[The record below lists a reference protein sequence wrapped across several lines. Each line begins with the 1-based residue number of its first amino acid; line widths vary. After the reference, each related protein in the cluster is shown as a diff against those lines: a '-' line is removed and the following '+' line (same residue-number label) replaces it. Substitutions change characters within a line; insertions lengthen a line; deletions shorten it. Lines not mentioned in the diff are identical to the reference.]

1 MWFKVSDCRLNH
13 VWLKKC
19 CEIINSFVL
28 SLKIYVRQ
36 LNFSKLTIV
45 LISKFHFNIG
55 LLQFWYPLKLECF
68 NYNICL
74 IMAKCSTDKVIIP
87 VVKYTKPAG
96 TFKDLL
102 TLNLTNP
109 SYQNNWDSAFFA
121 RQIYIVWRSIGQKII
136 IRHDYTC
143 SNCCCII
150 FYMYQFALQKNQ
162 YCSYNEGVYWHCY

>member
-1 MWFKVSDCRLNH
+1 MWFKVSDCRLNC

-28 SLKIYVRQ
+28 SLKIYFWQ
-36 LNFSKLTIV
+36 FNFSKLTIV
-45 LISKFHFNIG
+45 LISEFHFNIE
-55 LLQFWYPLKLECF
+55 LLQFWYPSKLECF
-68 NYNICL
+68 NYNI
-74 IMAKCSTDKVIIP
+74 MSQNGSVIIP
-87 VVKYTKPAG
+87 VVKYTKWAR
-96 TFKDLL
+96 TCKEDLH
-102 TLNLTNP
+102 LTNP

-121 RQIYIVWRSIGQKII
+121 RQIYIVWCSICQKII